1 MRRNGPL
8 RLFAWDL
15 AHKLA
20 GSDPPLVVCAESD
33 PAKCERMK
41 IEGAMSLIEFEAR
54 LSSISAGR
62 EIVFYDF
69 EPMNEVASRR
79 ASEYEQRGYSRAKVL
94 SGGMEAWNAIS
105 SFRPRA
111 RTAAQSTA

>member
-1 MRRNGPL
+1 MRRTGPL

-33 PAKCERMK
+33 PAKCEKMK
-41 IEGAMSLIEFEAR
+41 IDGAIAFIEFEAR
-54 LSSISAGR
+54 LGSISTGR
-62 EIVFYDF
+62 EIVFYDSA
-69 EPMNEVASRR
+69 PMDEVASRR

-111 RTAAQSTA
+111 GSAAQSTA

>member
-20 GSDPPLVVCAESD
+20 GPDPPLVVCAESD
-33 PAKCERMK
+33 AAKYEKMK
-41 IEGAMSLIEFEAR
+41 IDGALSLKEFEAR
-54 LSSISAGR
+54 LGSISTGR
-62 EIVFYDF
+62 EIVFYDVA
-69 EPMNEVASRR
+69 PMNEVASRR
-79 ASEYEQRGYSRAKVL
+79 ASEYEQRGYSQVKVL
-94 SGGMEAWNAIS
+94 SGGVDAWSAIS